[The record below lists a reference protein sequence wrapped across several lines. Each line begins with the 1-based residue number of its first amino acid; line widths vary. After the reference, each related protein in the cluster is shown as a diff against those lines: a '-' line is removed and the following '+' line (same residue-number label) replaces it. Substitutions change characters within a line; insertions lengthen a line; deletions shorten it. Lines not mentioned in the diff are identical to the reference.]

1 MYNNS
6 SAPSGGF
13 RIKSSNKLLEN
24 PKNRSSDSESKN
36 MSLFDSADT
45 DSLDLLSTIESMKNS
60 KTEPPATVFDKGSSF
75 GLVIRSNK
83 KSSHVDVM

>member
-1 MYNNS
+1 MSKSS

-24 PKNRSSDSESKN
+24 PNRQSVDSDSKS
-36 MSLFDSADT
+36 MSIFDSTDT

-60 KTEPPATVFDKGSSF
+60 KSEPAPTVFDKGSSF